1 MQPGISITL
10 QEINCLRE
18 KRKSLCDK
26 IQVSVTSSILRC
38 MTGFTFLNSLR
49 TSHSCTQLCK
59 HSQPSMHLFMQS
71 STHLLCT
78 LPCILHTLPQQLQ
91 SLRDQLKAK
100 ACEVCKEN
108 EILNQEFEELR
119 CENKCLKCKIKEL
132 EEEGGCLKAI
142 ADNIRQ
148 KVGGGGLD
156 PSESSRVSPGLGSI
170 SGNSIK
176 VQMPCLILK

>member
-1 MQPGISITL
+1 MYDGIHVLKFPSYIPFMHTAAQAFTPFYAPIHAIIHTPSHAPIHASIHNL
-10 QEINCLRE
+10 
-18 KRKSLCDK
+18 LCTY
-26 IQVSVTSSILRC
+26 SC
-38 MTGFTFLNSLR
+38 NHPHTFS
-49 TSHSCTQLCK
+49 
-59 HSQPSMHLFMQS
+59 
-71 STHLLCT
+71 CT
-78 LPCILHTLPQQLQ
+78 LPCILRALPQQLQ

-170 SGNSIK
+170 SGNLIK
-176 VQMPCLILK
+176 EQMPCLVLK